1 MDPSQ
6 IGILVAIILMIF
18 MSGFFSASEMAY
30 STVNKIRL
38 RTLEADGNSAAKKA
52 LRLLDRYDRLLS
64 TILIGN
70 NIVNIVASTLATL
83 LFADLIR
90 NEQAAAVVSTA
101 AVTVAVLIFGEI
113 TPKTLAKN
121 FAEGFAMHVTA
132 PLWFFIVILFPIDIL
147 LVPWKKLIGRI
158 KNKNASAITEDELIT
173 YVETA
178 QNEGGIDE
186 HESRLIR
193 SAIEFEDLD
202 VDDIM
207 VPRVNVVSVEEGES
221 LDTVA
226 DLFADNGFSR
236 MPVYCKTIDSII
248 GIVHEK
254 DFHKM
259 CRLPKS
265 QRPATVKSIVQPVVC
280 VTGGMKISTVLRMLQ
295 KAKIHMAIVVDEF
308 GGTEGIVTLEDILEE
323 LVGEIYDEHD
333 EVEVL
338 CRKEGDDTYI
348 VSGAHNLEDLFDEFG
363 MHVKEEFD
371 STTVGGWANERLGK
385 IAAAGDTFSYEN
397 LDIAVLK
404 ANAKRVLEVR
414 VKVNPVEE
422 EEQSGLE
429 KLIGTVREKR
439 EERQNKDS
447 REDAEPAKETPDE
460 PEPVLI
466 GGNTEEESAQDA
478 TRENSMGENVTE

>member
-1 MDPSQ
+1 
-6 IGILVAIILMIF
+6 

-38 RTLEADGNSAAKKA
+38 RTLEADGNRKAKKA

-70 NIVNIVASTLATL
+70 NIVNIVASTLAAL
-83 LFADLIR
+83 LFADLIA

-101 AVTVAVLIFGEI
+101 VITVAVLIFGEI

-121 FAEGFAMHVTA
+121 FAEGFAMHVT
-132 PLWFFIVILFPIDIL
+132 PVLWFFIVILFPIDII

-158 KNKNASAITEDELIT
+158 KNKKASAITEDELIN
-173 YVETA
+173 YVEAA

-207 VPRVNVVSVEEGES
+207 VPRVNVVAVEENEN
-221 LDTVA
+221 LNAVA
-226 DLFADNGFSR
+226 DLFIDNGFSR

-254 DFHKM
+254 DFNKLY
-259 CRLPKS
+259 RLPQSK
-265 QRPATVKSIVQPVVC
+265 RPATVKEIVQPVVC
-280 VTGGMKISTVLRMLQ
+280 VAPGMKISTVLRMLQ

-338 CRKEGDDTYI
+338 CRKVGEDTYI
-348 VSGAHNLEDLFDEFG
+348 VSGTHNLDDLFEEFG
-363 MHVKEEFD
+363 MNVREEFD
-371 STTVGGWANERLGK
+371 STTVGGWVTEVLGK
-385 IAAAGDTFSYEN
+385 IAATGDTITYEN
-397 LDIAVLK
+397 LDITVTK
-404 ANAKRVLEVR
+404 ANIKRVLEVR
-414 VKVNPVEE
+414 VKVNPVPE

-429 KLIGTVREKR
+429 KLIGNMRDRR
-439 EERQNKDS
+439 EERQGKDA
-447 REDAEPAKETPDE
+447 DAEPAKETPDE

-466 GGNTEEESAQDA
+466 GGNANDEAADDAAQ
-478 TRENSMGENVTE
+478 ENSDGEDEAK